1 MQGIL
6 IDPKAKT
13 VTTCEVDDENPLQSL
28 YTLMRCSIVEQ
39 VHLDCRLY
47 GVSIRGEVLL
57 VDEEG
62 KFEYPNKDGYFT
74 IELIPGAIFAGCA
87 ILLTEINADWKDT
100 GFSIEEV
107 QGLVEWCSPT
117 EKQVK
122 PQAFIFSW

>member
-13 VTTCEVDDENPLQSL
+13 VTTCEVDDNNCLQSL

-39 VHLDCRLY
+39 VHLGGGDILM
-47 GVSIRGEVLL
+47 

-62 KFEYPNKDGYFT
+62 KLEYPNKDGYFT
-74 IELIPGAIFAGCA
+74 FSLCPKAIFAGCA
-87 ILLTEINADWKDT
+87 VILTLFKSSWKDT

-122 PQAFIFSW
+122 PRAFIFSW

>member
-13 VTTCEVDDENPLQSL
+13 VTTCEVDDETPLQSL

-39 VHLDCRLY
+39 VALGGGD
-47 GVSIRGEVLL
+47 ILL

-62 KFEYPNKDGYFT
+62 KLEYPNKDGYFT
-74 IELIPGAIFAGCA
+74 IALIPENIFAGCA

-107 QGLVEWCSPT
+107 QRLVEWCNPT

-122 PQAFIFSW
+122 PRAFIFSW

>member
-13 VTTCEVDDENPLQSL
+13 VTACEVDDETPLQSL

-39 VHLDCRLY
+39 VFL
-47 GVSIRGEVLL
+47 GGEDVLL

-62 KFEYPNKDGYFT
+62 RCEYPNKDGYFI
-74 IELIPGAIFAGCA
+74 IEVIPKNIFAGCA
-87 ILLTEINADWKDT
+87 ILLAEINDDWKDA
-100 GFSIEEV
+100 GFSIEEA
-107 QGLVEWCSPT
+107 QGLVKWCSPT

-122 PQAFIFSW
+122 PQAFIFSF

>member
-13 VTTCEVDDENPLQSL
+13 VTTCEVDDNNCLQSL
-28 YTLMRCSIVEQ
+28 YTLMRCSIVEP
-39 VHLDCRLY
+39 VHLGGGD
-47 GVSIRGEVLL
+47 VLL

-62 KFEYPNKDGYFT
+62 KLEYPNKDGYFT
-74 IELIPGAIFAGCA
+74 IELIPEDIFAGCA
-87 ILLTEINADWKDT
+87 ILLTEINADRRDTGLSDT

-107 QGLVEWCSPT
+107 QGLVKWCNPT

-122 PQAFIFSW
+122 PRAFIFSW